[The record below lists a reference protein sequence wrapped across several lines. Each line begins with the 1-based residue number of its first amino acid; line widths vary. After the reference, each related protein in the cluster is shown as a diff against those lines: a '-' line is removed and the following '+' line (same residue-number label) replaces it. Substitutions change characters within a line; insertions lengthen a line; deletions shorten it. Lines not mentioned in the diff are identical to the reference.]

1 MYSSPTTRFG
11 LALPQIGELAGPSAI
26 IDVAKA
32 ADARGYASVWALDRL
47 LSPTEPRT
55 PYPAS
60 PDGELPEEQRIA
72 LDPIGTLTLAAA
84 VTERVRLGTSVLVA
98 PWYAPA
104 VLARSLTTLDHI
116 SAGRLTVGLG
126 LGWSVDE
133 YEAVGVPQ
141 RRLGNHSEEIL
152 DVLDAIWLNDIV
164 SHSGE
169 RYNIA
174 PSAVFPKPV
183 QNPRPPV
190 LLAAYTPAGFD
201 RIARRADG
209 WTPAGLPVA
218 AIAPMWS
225 TIRDLAAG
233 YGRDADE
240 LQLIVRANVKIF
252 DRALGDDRPS
262 YWGSIEQIT
271 HDIEATRSTGADEIL
286 IDVLANARS
295 AAELIDLTDAVLS
308 PIFASA

>member
-11 LALPQIGELAGPSAI
+11 VALPQIGKIAAPAAI
-26 IDVAKA
+26 IEVAKA
-32 ADARGYASVWALDRL
+32 ADDRGYSSVWALDRL
-47 LSPTEPRT
+47 LAPIEPRT

-60 PDGELPEEQRIA
+60 PDGELPAEQRIVF
-72 LDPIGTLTLAAA
+72 DPLETLTLAAT

-104 VLARSLTTLDHI
+104 LLARSLTTLDHI
-116 SAGRLTVGLG
+116 SSGRLTVGLG

-141 RRLGNHSEEIL
+141 RGLGTHSEEIL
-152 DVLDAIWLNDIV
+152 DVLDAVWTNEVV
-164 SHSGE
+164 SHTGE
-169 RYNIA
+169 RYHIA
-174 PSAVFPKPV
+174 PSTVLPKPV
-183 QNPRPPV
+183 QSPRPPL

-218 AIAPMWS
+218 AVAPMWA

-233 YGRDADE
+233 YGRNPDD
-240 LQLIVRANVKIF
+240 LQLVVRANVKIF
-252 DRALGDDRPS
+252 DQSLGNDRPS
-262 YWGSIEQIT
+262 YWGSLEQVT
-271 HDIEATRSTGADEIL
+271 DDIEATRATGADEIV
-286 IDVLANARS
+286 IDVLANAGS
-295 AAELIDLTDAVLS
+295 AADVIDLTDAVLS
-308 PIFASA
+308 PILASV